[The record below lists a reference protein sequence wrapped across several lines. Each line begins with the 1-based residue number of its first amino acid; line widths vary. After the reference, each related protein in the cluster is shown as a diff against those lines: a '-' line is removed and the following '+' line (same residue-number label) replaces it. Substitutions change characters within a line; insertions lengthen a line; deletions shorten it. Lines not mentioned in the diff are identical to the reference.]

1 MVGRIGEQQR
11 RHWQGGARER
21 ESDGCGIGA
30 GKGDGTGARTM
41 EAARLQVGGDTG
53 VEVDPVTTDDGQGAI
68 ATTPDPSILSRTS
81 RVGC

>member
-1 MVGRIGEQQR
+1 
-11 RHWQGGARER
+11 
-21 ESDGCGIGA
+21 
-30 GKGDGTGARTM
+30 M
-41 EAARLQVGGDTG
+41 EAARLQVGGDAG